1 MKYVQEKLQ
10 QFPVQFA
17 ISLLSTM
24 TNLLILHTK
33 IKQISKQLPFH
44 LKSATNKI
52 YAVIRQKDQEAE
64 TNIIELVVNQSDM
77 VKFEADVTQSS

>member
-17 ISLLSTM
+17 ISLLSTK

-44 LKSATNKI
+44 LKNATNKI
-52 YAVIRQKDQEAE
+52 YAVIR
-64 TNIIELVVNQSDM
+64 
-77 VKFEADVTQSS
+77 